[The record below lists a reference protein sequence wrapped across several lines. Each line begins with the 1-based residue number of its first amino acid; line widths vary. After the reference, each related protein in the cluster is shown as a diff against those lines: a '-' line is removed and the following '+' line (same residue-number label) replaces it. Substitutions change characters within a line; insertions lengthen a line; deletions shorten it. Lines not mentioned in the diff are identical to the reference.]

1 MEKTTVIRDL
11 NDQCRKTFLRCKV
24 MMTPSIRALPDDQRG
39 RLFDR
44 VRSFNEFTEDND
56 PHGEHEFGAIELDG
70 ETYFWKF
77 DYFDQSMEYGSEDP
91 SDTTKTMRVLTIM
104 HRSEY

>member
-1 MEKTTVIRDL
+1 MDTTKAIRDL
-11 NDQCRKTFLRCKV
+11 NDECRKTFLGCKV
-24 MMTPSIRALPDDQRG
+24 MMTPSILILMDDQRG

-44 VRSFNEFTEDND
+44 VRNFSEFTEDND
-56 PHGEHEFGAIELDG
+56 PHGEHDFGVIELDG

-77 DYFDQSMEYGSEDP
+77 DYFDLSMEYGSDDP
-91 SDTTKTMRVLTIM
+91 SEPTKTTRVLTIM